1 MDRNTVLLK
10 KAYYAFNTRNIDAA
24 LAMMHPNV
32 TWSNGM
38 GGGYVKGHDEL
49 REYWSK
55 QWALVDADVEPV
67 SILTEGKSKVVANVR
82 HIVRDM
88 HENIIEDEMLQHTYL
103 IEDNLIKH
111 MDVAKLPLAV

>member
-10 KAYYAFNTRNIDAA
+10 KTYYAFNTRNIEAA

-32 TWSNGM
+32 TWSNGL
-38 GGGYVKGHDEL
+38 GGGYVQGHDGL
-49 REYWSK
+49 RDYWSK

-67 SILTEGKSKVVANVR
+67 SIAADGKGKIVANVR
-82 HIVRDM
+82 HIVRDP
-88 HENIIEDEMLQHTYL
+88 HENIIEDEMLQHVYV

-111 MDVAKLPLAV
+111 MDVVKLPVAV